1 MQMYEIRADYDADDI
16 VVYQA
21 YGPAIGDA
29 AVRAGGFVPPFS
41 RTRMT
46 WIKPSFLWLM
56 ERSGW
61 GRKPGQERILGVR
74 ISRSGWESALRRAV
88 LTSPE
93 RDVHGDSAAWR
104 KALRE
109 ADVRVQWDPERTLR
123 GGKLEARS
131 IQVGVS
137 RHAIDEYADEWVRE
151 IVDLTPLTRRI
162 HRLVVDGRHGR
173 ARDLLPPSRPY
184 PFEAPHLRLS

>member
-1 MQMYEIRADYDADDI
+1 MQTYEIRADYDKETI

-21 YGPAIGDA
+21 YGAPIADA
-29 AVRAGGFVPPFS
+29 ALRAGAFVPPFS

-56 ERSGW
+56 ARSGW

-74 ISRSGWESALRRAV
+74 ITREGWESALRRAV
-88 LTSPE
+88 LTSPAKQ
-93 RDVHGDSAAWR
+93 VHGDSEEWR
-104 KALRE
+104 RALRD
-109 ADVRVQWDPERTLR
+109 ADVRVQWDPERSLR

-137 RHAIDEYADEWVRE
+137 RQAIGEYADAWVRE
-151 IVDLTPLTRRI
+151 IVDLAPLTRRV
-162 HRLVVDGRHGR
+162 HRLVVDGRHR
-173 ARDLLPPSRPY
+173 EAQALLPPARPY
-184 PFEAPHLRLS
+184 PFEAPHLRLG